1 MEKSKRIQGEKSSSC
16 TSYRIV
22 CIRLGMFT
30 IFSSGRI
37 KVEEKGPVNGKKC
50 LKSMIFAN
58 YEYEINCI
66 DLVLLETKTLEL
78 ETRNSAVAWYRCL
91 RLEIPNFCA

>member
-37 KVEEKGPVNGKKC
+37 KVEEKGPVNGKM
-50 LKSMIFAN
+50 S
-58 YEYEINCI
+58 EI
-66 DLVLLETKTLEL
+66 DDFREL
-78 ETRNSAVAWYRCL
+78 RVRD
-91 RLEIPNFCA
+91 